1 MNATPLTPSLDACK
15 ALKDAGFPQDTV
27 FTWVTPDGRA
37 QPPSVSPRGGT
48 DRAEEES
55 AAPTLTELLAHL
67 PAELA
72 FAVPHPVYGSLERAH
87 TLELSLGHR
96 AMIGYHLVGSHD
108 VQHRVEHDSAVEA
121 AAHLFLALRTDG
133 RLDAPG
139 ADAPGARES
148 AREGNVEAVGSLARA
163 A

>member
-1 MNATPLTPSLDACK
+1 MNATLTPSLHTCK

-27 FTWVTPDGRA
+27 LTWITPTGRA
-37 QPPSVSPRGGT
+37 QKPSVSPRGVA
-48 DRAEEES
+48 DRTEEES

-72 FAVPHPVYGSLERAH
+72 LAVPHPIYGSLERVH

-96 AMIGYHLVGSHD
+96 ATIGYHLVGSHD
-108 VQHRVEHDSAVEA
+108 VQHRVERDSAVEA
-121 AAHLFLALRTDG
+121 AAHLFLALHTDG
-133 RLDAPG
+133 RLDVPVAHGSVHGVLP
-139 ADAPGARES
+139 A
-148 AREGNVEAVGSLARA
+148 EAVESLARA